1 MRVLKNGDNHEAR
14 EFLKFLLDIGDGS
27 YPTHPD
33 IGTSMVQIP
42 QKYIF
47 ESGREDS
54 PQKFCDFLQW
64 CYPNL
69 HSPQTDLTEITT
81 KAILAPKNTN
91 VDLLNDEALSRMY
104 GVEICLLS
112 VDSVED
118 SNDTTN
124 RADLFPV
131 EFLNFLTIA
140 GMPPHKLR
148 LKIGI
153 PVILLKNLNPAL
165 GLCNGTRLQVQ
176 HITQRLLT
184 VKIPNGSNE
193 GDITHIPRIDLIESS
208 GDLPF
213 HLKRRQFPI
222 KVAFA
227 MTINKA
233 QGQSLKQVGIF
244 YHFRFLAMGNYMLH
258 YRVLEILRKQ
268 KYICH
273 K

>member
-1 MRVLKNGDNHEAR
+1 
-14 EFLKFLLDIGDGS
+14 
-27 YPTHPD
+27 
-33 IGTSMVQIP
+33 
-42 QKYIF
+42 
-47 ESGREDS
+47 
-54 PQKFCDFLQW
+54 
-64 CYPNL
+64 
-69 HSPQTDLTEITT
+69 
-81 KAILAPKNTN
+81 
-91 VDLLNDEALSRMY
+91 
-104 GVEICLLS
+104 
-112 VDSVED
+112 
-118 SNDTTN
+118 
-124 RADLFPV
+124 
-131 EFLNFLTIA
+131 
-140 GMPPHKLR
+140 MPPHKQR

-153 PVILLKNLNPAL
+153 PVILLRNLNPAL

-184 VKIPNGSNE
+184 IKILNGSNE

-233 QGQSLKQVGIF
+233 QGQSLSKLAFI
-244 YHFRFLAMGNYMLH
+244 YHVRFSAMDNYMLH